1 MKKLFSLTVSMCCV
15 ITGFVFITTCSTNQ
29 KKLTPR
35 EGYIHVNGGKIWYK
49 IVGEGN
55 KTPLLLL
62 HGGPAIPSY
71 YLNPIGELSKDRPII
86 FYDQLGC
93 GRSDRVTDTTLMSI
107 DHFVEEL
114 KQVHDSL
121 GLKDFYLYG
130 HSWGTM
136 LGTDF
141 YLKYPAGIKAMILA
155 SPALSMTRWMQD
167 ADTLIKTLPDSVQNA
182 IHVNEE
188 NKTYDAPSYQQAV
201 QIFYEHFVARKL
213 PWSADI
219 DSSISQAGMNVY
231 QYMNGPSEFTVT
243 GQLKNYDRTNR
254 LSEIKVPVLFIAGEY
269 DEALPST
276 V

>member
-1 MKKLFSLTVSMCCV
+1 
-15 ITGFVFITTCSTNQ
+15 
-29 KKLTPR
+29 
-35 EGYIHVNGGKIWYK
+35 
-49 IVGEGN
+49 
-55 KTPLLLL
+55 
-62 HGGPAIPSY
+62 
-71 YLNPIGELSKDRPII
+71 
-86 FYDQLGC
+86 
-93 GRSDRVTDTTLMSI
+93 
-107 DHFVEEL
+107 
-114 KQVHDSL
+114 
-121 GLKDFYLYG
+121 
-130 HSWGTM
+130 M

-276 V
+276 VQYYQSLLPGAKFTEIANAGHLTMQDNPEENNKVIKDFLDSLGKK